1 MPGQP
6 STALPLRPEPS
17 DVSSGVSSRVAVAL
31 LFSVITAATLFSVVV
46 VLVCR
51 KQPPV
56 VSSASLMR
64 RPAQPLH
71 HVSGSAS
78 FRVSEVQ
85 RIAKEGLQEQGA
97 QPVVAHAVSHL
108 VQPDGSYALA
118 VPQDAHST

>member
-71 HVSGSAS
+71 HVSGCLRCSESPKKVFKSKALNLWLPMLYHIWCS
-78 FRVSEVQ
+78 QTGRVSS
-85 RIAKEGLQEQGA
+85 A
-97 QPVVAHAVSHL
+97 
-108 VQPDGSYALA
+108 
-118 VPQDAHST
+118 